1 MRNKFQQ
8 RLKRL
13 FDLRKRDTLEKNA
26 IRIFIMFSRFKE
38 EKKNGKFS
46 FVLEIIYHD
55 IFVMQNNLLFE
66 IRYRVL
72 FLMDFRVLIL
82 IPLLF

>member
-38 EKKNGKFS
+38 EKKKWK
-46 FVLEIIYHD
+46 
-55 IFVMQNNLLFE
+55 IFIRIRNNLS
-66 IRYRVL
+66 
-72 FLMDFRVLIL
+72 
-82 IPLLF
+82 